1 MADHIKIRPADGTWT
16 VRAGGAVLAESS
28 NALEL
33 TEGAYPAVIYF
44 PRDDIAMEFLDGS
57 DKSTHCPHKGD
68 ASYFS
73 IVTKSTVLQDAA
85 WSYEAPKDCVA
96 EIKDHLAFYA
106 NDTVAVE
113 QI

>member
-16 VRAGGAVLAESS
+16 VRAGGAVLGESA

-33 TEGAYPAVIYF
+33 TEGDYPAVIYF
-44 PRDDIAMEFLDGS
+44 PRDDIAMEFLDAS

-85 WSYEAPKDCVA
+85 WSYESPKDSVA
-96 EIKDHLAFYA
+96 EIAGHLAF
-106 NDTVAVE
+106 
-113 QI
+113 

>member
-1 MADHIKIRPADGTWT
+1 MADHIKIRPASGTWT
-16 VRAGGAVLAESS
+16 VRAGGAVLGESAR
-28 NALEL
+28 ALEL
-33 TEGAYPAVIYF
+33 SEGDYPAVIYF
-44 PRDDIAMEFLDGS
+44 PRDDIAMEFLDAS

-85 WSYEAPKDCVA
+85 WSYEAPKEGVA
-96 EIKDHLAFYA
+96 EIAGYLAFYA
-106 NDTVAVE
+106 SDAVAVE